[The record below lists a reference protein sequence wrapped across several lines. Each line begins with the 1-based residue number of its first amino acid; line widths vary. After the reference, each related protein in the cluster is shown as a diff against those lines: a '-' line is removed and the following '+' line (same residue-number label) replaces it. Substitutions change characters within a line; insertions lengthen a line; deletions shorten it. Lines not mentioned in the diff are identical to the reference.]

1 MVRRLVRALLTAALL
16 VALTAPGHAQSSP
29 QQRLVDLARLTVES
43 FLDDTNQKP
52 MRVYVQNAYG
62 VLIVP
67 EMLKAGFILGV
78 EHGRGVLL
86 ARDTQT
92 GTWSDPVFYDLYGGS
107 LGLQLGGQTSDA
119 IFTIMNPA
127 AIDKLMSSR
136 FQLGADASIAAGR
149 VGAGVGAG
157 TTIQFGEDIYVFS
170 RTAGLYGG
178 VSVDGT
184 VVLPLDG
191 WNEAYYG
198 RKVAPPAV
206 LRGEVTAGGG
216 ADALREA
223 LNRF

>member
-1 MVRRLVRALLTAALL
+1 MVPRFVRALASAALL
-16 VALTAPGHAQSSP
+16 LLLATTGHAQSSP
-29 QQRLVDLARLTVES
+29 QQRLVDLARLSVEA
-43 FLDDTNQKP
+43 FLDDPNQQP

-86 ARDTQT
+86 VRDTQT
-92 GTWSDPVFYDLYGGS
+92 GAWSDPVFYDLYGGS

-198 RKVAPPAV
+198 QKVTPAAV
-206 LRGEVTAGGG
+206 LRGEVSAGGA

>member
-1 MVRRLVRALLTAALL
+1 MVPRLVRALASAALL
-16 VALTAPGHAQSSP
+16 VLLAGTGHAQSSP
-29 QQRLVDLARLTVES
+29 QQRLVDMARLTVES
-43 FLDDTNQKP
+43 FLDDPNQQA

-92 GTWSDPVFYDLYGGS
+92 GAWSDPVFYDLYGGS

-198 RKVAPPAV
+198 QKVAPASV
-206 LRGEVTAGGG
+206 LRGEVAAGGG